1 MAYTSPFGF
10 ASMGFVRQC
19 GVGRVP
25 CTQPALKPMFDGLE
39 PIEPIAI
46 GFFPSTDW
54 LLSFS
59 PPELKKPSPPDVEIS
74 AELSNEAKKSTLL

>member
-1 MAYTSPFGF
+1 
-10 ASMGFVRQC
+10 
-19 GVGRVP
+19 
-25 CTQPALKPMFDGLE
+25 MFDGLE

-59 PPELKKPSPPDVEIS
+59 TPELKKPSPPYVEIS
-74 AELSNEAKKSTLL
+74 ALALSNEAKNPLFDVHKLFSICGIGGGAPFGLYIRPTE